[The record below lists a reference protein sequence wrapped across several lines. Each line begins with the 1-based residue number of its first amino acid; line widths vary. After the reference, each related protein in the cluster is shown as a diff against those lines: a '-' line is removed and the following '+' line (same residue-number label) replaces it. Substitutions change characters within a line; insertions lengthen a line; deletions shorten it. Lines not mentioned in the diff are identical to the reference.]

1 MSSVTSSIE
10 RGAPIV
16 VEREVRQA
24 WPVYWTAVWV
34 GALTSL
40 AVALIFGLIG
50 IAIGAH
56 KLGTAGQIM
65 KWAQVSRGAV
75 AWSILA
81 SFLSFA
87 VGGWAATSVAGIR
100 RAEPAMLHG
109 ALSWLIALPLLIVLL
124 GIGAGNAFGGW
135 YGGLV
140 GAPVWVGPPGPIDPN
155 VSIIAR
161 NAALAGVTAILL
173 GLMGSVI
180 GGWMGSG
187 ERMSLAA
194 SARAV
199 GMPRRAH

>member
-1 MSSVTSSIE
+1 MSSVTS
-10 RGAPIV
+10 RTTPM
-16 VEREVRQA
+16 VEREVWQA
-24 WPVYWTAVWV
+24 WPVYWTPVWI

-56 KLGTAGQIM
+56 KIGTDAQIL

-75 AWSILA
+75 VWSILG

-87 VGGWAATSVAGIR
+87 VGGWAAASVAGIR

-109 ALSWLIALPLLIVLL
+109 AISWLVALPLLIIMV
-124 GIGAGNAFGGW
+124 GIGSGNAFGGW

-140 GAPVWVGPPGPIDPN
+140 SAPAWGAHGLPADPN
-155 VSIIAR
+155 AAIASR
-161 NAALAGVTAILL
+161 NAALASVTAILL

-187 ERMSLAA
+187 QPMTLAA
-194 SARAV
+194 PARGACI
-199 GMPRRAH
+199 PD